1 MARIIPDRILE
12 EIRSRTSIVDVI
24 SSRITLK
31 RAGSVFKAC
40 CPFHREKTPSFTVNP
55 ARESFKC
62 FGCGEGGDVFSFLMK
77 HDGMTFS
84 DAVRMLGDRCGVEVA
99 FDDDGG
105 NAAVAKRMLAL
116 HAEIAAF
123 YRRCLAQMKSAAV
136 ARVPSC
142 QRRSSIPRYVASSLE
157 IRPRSFSSSV
167 VTVVSA

>member
-99 FDDDGG
+99 FDDDGVITG
-105 NAAVAKRMLAL
+105 VYIDASNETTDVGGQVGRPRFAQQFVGKTGLDGVDAVAGAT
-116 HAEIAAF
+116 ISSTAA
-123 YRRCLAQMKSAAV
+123 MDAV
-136 ARVPSC
+136 QKAVD
-142 QRRSSIPRYVASSLE
+142 A
-157 IRPRSFSSSV
+157 FS
-167 VTVVSA
+167 TVKGA